1 MKKSIWVLLVL
12 MSVLFVG
19 GCRRGEDDQPV
30 DDPLQVAIDELNEAT
45 SYTMDILFEADD
57 ESFPMNVR
65 ITRSAV
71 RVEALDEIVFY
82 SVDGDLCHAY
92 ERVAGIW
99 TRFETSCS
107 EKGTAELAFLNNFSA
122 DYFVKNTENEQT
134 IYLLKM
140 EFYTQLSQFLG
151 GSNTQNFRMT
161 LLDESIHTI
170 RFQMTRNDIVFQVT
184 IEIKQINGTTVS
196 LPVIG

>member
-1 MKKSIWVLLVL
+1 MKKALWVLLVL
-12 MSVLFVG
+12 MGLLYMG
-19 GCRRGEDDQPV
+19 GCRERENDQPIE
-30 DDPLQVAIDELNEAT
+30 DPLQAAIDELNDAS
-45 SYTMDILFEADD
+45 SYTMEILFETDD

-65 ITRSAV
+65 VTRTAV

-92 ERVAGIW
+92 ERIAGVW

-122 DYFVKNTENEQT
+122 DYFVKNTEDDQT
-134 IYLLKM
+134 VYVLKM

-151 GSNTQNFRMT
+151 GSNTQNFRMI
-161 LLDESIHTI
+161 LHDDSIHMI
-170 RFQMTRNDIVFQVT
+170 HFQMTRNDIVFQVS
-184 IEIKQINGTTVS
+184 IEIKQINSTTVS
-196 LPVIG
+196 LPVIE